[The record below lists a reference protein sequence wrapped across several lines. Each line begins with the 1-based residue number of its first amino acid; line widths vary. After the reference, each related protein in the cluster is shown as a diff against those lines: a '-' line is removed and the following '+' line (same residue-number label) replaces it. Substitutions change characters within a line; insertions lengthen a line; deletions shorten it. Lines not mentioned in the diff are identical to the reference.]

1 MILVT
6 LKPWQKIEGITH
18 VRTLWEISDSESF
31 LNILES
37 TDSRDLLESYFSNIF
52 VPVGSTYYV
61 RATRIFNNGTRTQ
74 LDPIPVV
81 NYGSDGGMLLADDVI
96 IEAPFVYVN
105 KDDIMSN
112 NSKLKIS
119 TSEYRSEG
127 DDHAYTHWIVSDG
140 TGDILYCK
148 LGDKVNRTSIEIDN
162 SYLFKNKSVLNFM
175 AIHGSNTGVESPVGK
190 RVISLTS
197 DYNFEINNGIS
208 WIEPLKDFQVVF
220 TPIDK
225 DKPMNIFKVT
235 LLDYATERTVA
246 ELARTGDSFLIPFY
260 YLKEGVKYKLC
271 IYAYDKDL
279 RYSNV
284 YKELQVANLTNTAV
298 RDPNY
303 KYLDKIEEK
312 KSYNSTLP
320 NNPIHSEA
328 LYNMQVLI
336 PKADKTV
343 HIWDSN
349 DINLQ
354 DSLGVAD
361 GLKVLSTN
369 PIYTLIKPITKG
381 LIMLDT
387 PNENGKPTFLLYKY
401 NNFDSTFEFVNSLT
415 RDDETICLGKTNA
428 IVQMSTTKFI
438 YNPIGTN
445 KLKIWDIETNTIDN
459 SLQEIP
465 LEGITK
471 GLLLRMGNNSVL
483 VCNGTTYK
491 SKIYDYEAK
500 AYRDGITFGPN
511 SYVNADLRTFNLING
526 NTLIVKTSKI
536 ENDTESS
543 CMVFDYKS
551 VKFLPSTI
559 RFDQAFPDIT
569 VSCGYGHCH
578 MAKFVP
584 GNKQEKIQDCY
595 DVKVYL

>member
-1 MILVT
+1 MD
-6 LKPWQKIEGITH
+6 
-18 VRTLWEISDSESF
+18 RT
-31 LNILES
+31 
-37 TDSRDLLESYFSNIF
+37 
-52 VPVGSTYYV
+52 
-61 RATRIFNNGTRTQ
+61 
-74 LDPIPVV
+74 
-81 NYGSDGGMLLADDVI
+81 
-96 IEAPFVYVN
+96 
-105 KDDIMSN
+105 
-112 NSKLKIS
+112 
-119 TSEYRSEG
+119 
-127 DDHAYTHWIVSDG
+127 
-140 TGDILYCK
+140 
-148 LGDKVNRTSIEIDN
+148 
-162 SYLFKNKSVLNFM
+162 
-175 AIHGSNTGVESPVGK
+175 
-190 RVISLTS
+190 
-197 DYNFEINNGIS
+197 INC
-208 WIEPLKDFQVVF
+208 QVVF

-271 IYAYDKDL
+271 IYAYDTDL

-483 VCNGTTYK
+483 VCNGTTYE

-536 ENDTESS
+536 ENDTDSS